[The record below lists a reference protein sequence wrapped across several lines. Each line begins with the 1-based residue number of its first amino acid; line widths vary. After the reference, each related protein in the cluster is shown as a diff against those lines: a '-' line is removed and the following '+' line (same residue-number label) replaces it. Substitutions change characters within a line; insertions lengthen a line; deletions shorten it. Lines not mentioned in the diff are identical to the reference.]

1 MRMKIDLA
9 YDLCIKPRRFL
20 SAIPVAMGITCS
32 TFNAQAQFADTTHT
46 PELFSPV
53 GIFSR
58 QAPDPLRQITVT
70 GFYRFFGT
78 YTQHY
83 ADYVLN
89 PVIQDTVLPRS
100 IFIGD
105 DSQLPNLLLN
115 VAGRPG
121 AKASWSFDLYMFQ
134 FLQGNIHEAYSKQ
147 VPDSLRPP
155 VYAPLT
161 TGRLGSNMLVQLG
174 INLTGSYASPYGT
187 FKLRTGGIHWHT
199 LSEFTM
205 ASFRGYNRFILFED
219 NPWDPVGNNITAR
232 YDTYYNTGAINQD
245 MRWGNRAFTGLILD
259 GTALPGGLQFS
270 GLLGKA
276 EINGGFSQTPNY
288 TYGGKLQK
296 LFDRAQ
302 FISLNTLNSKTW
314 SDSLALQSVV
324 LHIITTEA
332 TAYLGDFKFNT
343 EIGAGQ
349 YESPLHSGQ
358 WGEAVRAG
366 MTTPVIGKATQLN
379 VQYYRISPY
388 VINNIGS
395 FLNTS
400 VSEYT
405 VNDIPAGSVGSNAVL
420 QPFAS
425 AMVRLGQM
433 TNNRQGVQVNADLQ
447 LGKWKIGAGLSASGE
462 LIPVS
467 NQITYGHPVNQ
478 LTRSRFWR
486 WVYPTGVGP
495 YGRYSVIFR
504 DTYETVNLSDDS
516 SGIAVHKKYFN
527 VAEIQT
533 KYATRLLNRELYIFF
548 LGQYASVQR
557 NFSPYIVTTEEA
569 YIRQYVSECEMFYQ
583 VLNKVILTGYIG
595 YERTLGNYLTDID
608 EETRR
613 PRNQYG
619 QGYGLGVD
627 IDMGKNARL
636 YIRNRWFAFEDTSFA
651 DDYFR
656 GNETVVE
663 YKLFF

>member
-1 MRMKIDLA
+1 MKNDRGSCRSRVRASLLTVCIAAACALTPHLA
-9 YDLCIKPRRFL
+9 H
-20 SAIPVAMGITCS
+20 G
-32 TFNAQAQFADTTHT
+32 QFADTIAT
-46 PELFSPV
+46 PEPYAPV
-53 GIFSR
+53 GLFPR
-58 QAPDPLRQITVT
+58 QAPDPLKQITIT

-78 YTQHY
+78 YTQQY
-83 ADYVLN
+83 EDYVLN
-89 PVIQDTVLPRS
+89 PVIGDTALPRS
-100 IFIGD
+100 LFIGD

-115 VAGRPG
+115 VAGRPS
-121 AKASWSFDLYMFQ
+121 AKASWAFDLYMFQ
-134 FLQGNIHEAYSKQ
+134 FMQGNIGEAYSK
-147 VPDSLRPP
+147 PIADSLRPP

-161 TGRLGSNMLVQLG
+161 TQRLSGNMLVQLG
-174 INLTGSYASPYGT
+174 INLTGSYATPYGT

-205 ASFRGYNRFILFED
+205 ASFRGFNRFILFED
-219 NPWDPVGNNITAR
+219 NPWDPVGNSITTR

-245 MRWGNRAFTGLILD
+245 MRWGNRAFTGVILD

-276 EINGGFSQTPNY
+276 EINGGFSETPNY
-288 TYGGKLQK
+288 AFGGKLQK
-296 LFDRAQ
+296 QFDRGQ
-302 FISLNTLNSKTW
+302 FISLNTMNSKTW
-314 SDSLALQSVV
+314 SDSLALESVGFHLV
-324 LHIITTEA
+324 TTEA
-332 TAYLGDFKFNT
+332 TAYLGKFRINT
-343 EIGAGQ
+343 ETGAGQ
-349 YESPLHSGQ
+349 YYSPLHNGQ
-358 WGEAVRAG
+358 WGEAIRAG
-366 MTTPVIGKATQLN
+366 VTTPVMGKATQFN
-379 VQYYRISPY
+379 VQYYRISPH

-400 VSEYT
+400 INEYT
-405 VNDIPAGSVGSNAVL
+405 VNDIPAGSVGSTAVL
-420 QPFAS
+420 QPFSS

-433 TNNRQGVQVNADLQ
+433 TNNRQGIHLNSDFQI
-447 LGKWKIGAGLSASGE
+447 GKFKVGAGISASGE
-462 LIPVS
+462 LTPVS

-495 YGRYSVIFR
+495 YERYSVIFR

-516 SGIAVHKKYFN
+516 SGIAVHRKYFN

-533 KYATRLLNRELYIFF
+533 KYATRLLNRELYVFF
-548 LGQYASVQR
+548 LGQYASAQR
-557 NFSPYIVTTEEA
+557 RFSPFIVTNEDA
-569 YIRQYVSECEMFYQ
+569 YIRQYVSECEIFYR
-583 VLNKVILTGYIG
+583 VLDKVILTGYVG

-619 QGYGLGVD
+619 QGYGIGIDV
-627 IDMGKNARL
+627 DMGRNARL

-651 DDYFR
+651 DDHFR

-663 YKLFF
+663 YKIFF